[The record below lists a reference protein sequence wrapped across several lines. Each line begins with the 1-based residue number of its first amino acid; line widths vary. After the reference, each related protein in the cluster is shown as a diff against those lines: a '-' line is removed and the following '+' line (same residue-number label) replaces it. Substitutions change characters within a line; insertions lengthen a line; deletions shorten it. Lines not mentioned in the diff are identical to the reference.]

1 MRAILSV
8 LIAVVTAGPG
18 ASELLA
24 QTERAPVFRSG
35 VEVMEVDVTVVDAK
49 GMPVRDLRAPE
60 FTVTIDGQVRR
71 VISAEFVAESGESAA
86 DAAKPRDPYVSNNTD
101 RRPGRLIMLV
111 VDRNNIDTH
120 TIRGAVAALKRF
132 VAGVSAD
139 DRLAL
144 MTIPPPGPSV
154 DFTTNHAQIL
164 NAITNVMGSEDPMF
178 SQYNISDYEAITFE
192 NRSNPIVTQRL
203 LFRTCGDT
211 DPNTMSPCDRDV
223 EQEALTKAT
232 HLRQLTS
239 QSVSGF
245 AALLR
250 NLRDVEGPKSM
261 IILSQGLMLEGAQ
274 GESSALATLAAE
286 ARVSINVMMF
296 DQVVGSASQSRLS
309 ETISQDRDMRETGLE
324 TLAGRSRG
332 SLFRVVTNP
341 EFVFER
347 LRHEISAH
355 YMLGVEP
362 AERDRDGKPHQ
373 IQVKVGRQNVQVRA
387 RRQVQYTRLTP
398 NSWSRDVVMGRVLRS
413 PAANTELPM
422 RLATYTFRDTAPNK
436 VKLILAA
443 EIDPESMEKEL
454 DLAIGFAIFDDM
466 GKVVLSGQERKIY
479 SANTDLPIRYE
490 LAVPV
495 DPGQYRLRLAAVD
508 MSGKSGSVERE
519 VPAFG
524 MANQEFAIGDLIL
537 SSVREGKGNDLRA
550 PVVVQ
555 VADGQLA
562 TYTELYTNKPGT
574 LDDTKVTFEIA
585 DTADGPAL
593 QSSNAEIRER
603 GDQTMRQALSVVPV
617 GALPPGRYIAR
628 AVFSKGDKNIGKL
641 SRPFNISA
649 KTLSETSGTGAAG
662 AKGAGGAAG
671 ATSATGA
678 TGAAAAATNVGAT
691 RAEMTGVVVA
701 VRPAVF
707 KKEDVLTPEMLRVV
721 YEMFDKNHPA
731 AKAATARARAG
742 KIQGTALMA
751 LEAGD
756 QAAGSL
762 LRGIEL
768 LMKGDL
774 NPAANQFGVALRNA
788 PDAPIASFF
797 LGACYAAAG
806 RDKEAVSSW
815 ERARAAK
822 LDLPVLQLVIADAW
836 LRLGQPAD
844 ALEPLRLA
852 LERQPQDDD
861 IRRNLAIAQSH
872 LGLHEQA
879 YPTIVP
885 YLERNPK
892 DADAL
897 MIAMH
902 ALYQIHIEGKTI
914 GSAAEDKTKA
924 AEYSRAYAAA
934 NGPQQA
940 LVEKWAEY
948 LGR

>member
-8 LIAVVTAGPG
+8 LIAVVMAGPG

-24 QTERAPVFRSG
+24 QTDRAPVFRSG

-60 FTVTIDGQVRR
+60 FTVTVDGQVRR

-132 VAGVSAD
+132 VAGVSPD

-144 MTIPPPGPSV
+144 VTIPPPGPSV

-164 NAITNVMGSEDPMF
+164 SAITNVMGSEDPMF

-296 DQVVGSASQSRLS
+296 DQVVGSASQSRIS

-537 SSVREGKGNDLRA
+537 SSVREGRGNDLRA

-562 TYTELYTNKPGT
+562 TYTELYTNKPGM

-641 SRPFNISA
+641 SRPFNITA
-649 KTLSETSGTGAAG
+649 KALTGATG
-662 AKGAGGAAG
+662 AKGATGARG
-671 ATSATGA
+671 ATGA
-678 TGAAAAATNVGAT
+678 TGAQRVQWVPGAHGCNRCGRRDQCGRDACGDDGRRGGGPACRVQEGRCVDTRDAASGVRNVRQESSCRKSSDG
-691 RAEMTGVVVA
+691 
-701 VRPAVF
+701 
-707 KKEDVLTPEMLRVV
+707 
-721 YEMFDKNHPA
+721 
-731 AKAATARARAG
+731 ARAG
-742 KIQGTALMA
+742 RQDTGHGVDGARSRRSSGWVAASRHRAPHERRFESGRESVRRGAAQCARCPDCVVLPRRVLCRGGEGQGSCVVLGARPRG
-751 LEAGD
+751 EAG
-756 QAAGSL
+756 
-762 LRGIEL
+762 
-768 LMKGDL
+768 
-774 NPAANQFGVALRNA
+774 
-788 PDAPIASFF
+788 
-797 LGACYAAAG
+797 
-806 RDKEAVSSW
+806 
-815 ERARAAK
+815 RARAAAC
-822 LDLPVLQLVIADAW
+822 D
-836 LRLGQPAD
+836 
-844 ALEPLRLA
+844 
-852 LERQPQDDD
+852 
-861 IRRNLAIAQSH
+861 RRRVA
-872 LGLHEQA
+872 
-879 YPTIVP
+879 
-885 YLERNPK
+885 
-892 DADAL
+892 
-897 MIAMH
+897 
-902 ALYQIHIEGKTI
+902 
-914 GSAAEDKTKA
+914 SARA
-924 AEYSRAYAAA
+924 ARRRPRAAA
-934 NGPQQA
+934 ARAGA
-940 LVEKWAEY
+940 TTA
-948 LGR
+948 G